1 MDKKKMYRQVEKNE
15 FGKFNSG
22 ASPTEPIVDEWRIL
36 EKIVDIVKFEERL
49 KITYQLGN
57 ENIDFVISA
66 PSLGGIRITT
76 TESSFFNPTER
87 EEIHFIESDDKDI
100 VLFRTM
106 DGTEFHLV
114 NGPEWTIKIFDIY
127 NVLQYCLTKDSVRFG
142 FYENKL
148 VKIRLEFDIDPDD
161 VLLGMGEKFSD
172 INQNGKRQFLW
183 NTNCEYNID
192 SDGLELWKSYKN
204 VPLLHSSRGNTL
216 FYASYYPAVSDLG
229 YTNPYKGIWE
239 FWETEFDIY
248 IWTGTLDKRLRSY
261 TRLTGKPFLPPKW
274 AFRYTM
280 GAGNQVWYGENWE
293 KENNPE
299 KYLKILKEMLNGYR
313 RLGITN
319 LSAMYGEGWIAEN
332 RIAYEILN
340 AQGIRMIAWC
350 TPDSELE
357 QNRKY
362 LPNVK
367 EEDYP
372 IIKIKEGSKQESGG
386 RIDFFNHNAKV
397 LIRNQ
402 KNDYFIKGMRGGM
415 LGYSEQITEDDMY
428 CNGITGKEM
437 HNWGAYWY
445 TKVYGE
451 ATREI
456 VDDDYIYYCREG
468 CAGSQQWA
476 AVYSGNQP
484 AELYGLKQQL
494 NAGLS
499 AGLCGFA
506 VWSGDMAGYEGKPN
520 VETYIRGVEFAAF
533 QPLMRSHGTKT
544 RCPWDFGK
552 EAETVYLK
560 YYWLRENLIEMLY
573 SAAISSNHRGLPMMK
588 AMALAFPG
596 EKDYLNNGEQYLF
609 CDTILVAP
617 VLEEKAQTKKVCFP
631 KGTWYELWSGNEVL
645 GSCEREV
652 PVSLKDC
659 PAYLKSGIVLP
670 VIMNEKMKWAV
681 PFSEQ
686 NQTKVI
692 VITPPNMDDEY
703 RYYAEEDD
711 KYVFKSVKEDERVFT
726 IYSLKDIFINKLLIY
741 GNVHEIEVDGKK
753 EEFSIV
759 YENQTMTALR
769 LKSDRWNKL
778 TITCK

>member
-100 VLFRTM
+100 ILFRTM

-183 NTNCEYNID
+183 NTNCEYDID

-319 LSAMYGEGWIAEN
+319 LSAIYGEGWISEN

-340 AQGIRMIAWC
+340 AQGIRMIVWC

-372 IIKIKEGSKQESGG
+372 IIKMKEGSKQESGG

-506 VWSGDMAGYEGKPN
+506 VWQ
-520 VETYIRGVEFAAF
+520 V
-533 QPLMRSHGTKT
+533 
-544 RCPWDFGK
+544 
-552 EAETVYLK
+552 
-560 YYWLRENLIEMLY
+560 
-573 SAAISSNHRGLPMMK
+573 MK
-588 AMALAFPG
+588 
-596 EKDYLNNGEQYLF
+596 
-609 CDTILVAP
+609 
-617 VLEEKAQTKKVCFP
+617 
-631 KGTWYELWSGNEVL
+631 
-645 GSCEREV
+645 
-652 PVSLKDC
+652 VSR
-659 PAYLKSGIVLP
+659 
-670 VIMNEKMKWAV
+670 M
-681 PFSEQ
+681 
-686 NQTKVI
+686 
-692 VITPPNMDDEY
+692 
-703 RYYAEEDD
+703 
-711 KYVFKSVKEDERVFT
+711 
-726 IYSLKDIFINKLLIY
+726 
-741 GNVHEIEVDGKK
+741 
-753 EEFSIV
+753 
-759 YENQTMTALR
+759 
-769 LKSDRWNKL
+769 
-778 TITCK
+778 